1 MTFSRTSLLSFS
13 AAGALCAVL
22 VGGLLLGAH
31 STDASSPQSDRDE
44 RFAPALGREE
54 STVLSPSQ
62 IPSSPVVERLRRME
76 KVTAHVRARV
86 FDHIDAHPLVVEAA
100 YLLATELS
108 PYTREGALVTSLV
121 RSPED
126 QWRLME
132 NRRYRWWTTN
142 RSKHLMGMAAD
153 IGFVRRWV
161 SMKKLAVLAENLLN
175 ARLGEKAKVL
185 RVVSEAHCL
194 HIEIDTRKGRAILE
208 ARAQELENLGIA
220 RRDNSHPV
228 PQLSAYRLERQ
239 YMRSPEKMLLATL
252 D

>member
-1 MTFSRTSLLSFS
+1 MTFSRTHLFSFS
-13 AAGALCAVL
+13 AAATFGAVL
-22 VGGLLLGAH
+22 VGGLLLGSNA
-31 STDASSPQSDRDE
+31 TDALPHHDRDA
-44 RFAPALGREE
+44 RFAPSLGREE

-76 KVTAHVRARV
+76 KVTARVRARA

-108 PYTREGALVTSLV
+108 PYTREGAFVTSLV

-153 IGFVRRWV
+153 IGFVRRRV
-161 SMKKLAVLAENLLN
+161 SMKKMAVLAEELLKE
-175 ARLGEKAKVL
+175 RLGPQADVL
-185 RVVSEAHCL
+185 RVVLEARCL
-194 HIEIDTRKGRAILE
+194 HIEIDTRKGRSILE

-228 PQLSAYRLERQ
+228 PQLSAYRLERH
-239 YMRSPEKMLLATL
+239 YMRTPQKMLLATL